1 MIQTI
6 GSLTS
11 FILER
16 IRRLKRS
23 RISHTCLMS
32 LMFFIV
38 ATLAVLTYLS
48 WRVSYGLLKDNME
61 YRHMHKDF
69 RLLRYNLDLCQRNNQ
84 LLADI
89 IDDKLDPVRPIEI
102 PSKFRLEEK
111 ASEPIETHSDTESD
125 IEPDTIGHTKIE
137 DSPTEKPNSLGSAH
151 ERRKERTSNIRQR
164 SINSRANH

>member
-23 RISHTCLMS
+23 NISHTALMS

-61 YRHMHKDF
+61 YRHIHKDF
-69 RLLRYNLDLCQRNNQ
+69 SLIRYNLEVCQRNNQ

-111 ASEPIETHSDTESD
+111 AFEIEEIKQGSDQTSQD
-125 IEPDTIGHTKIE
+125 STKIE
-137 DSPTEKPNSLGSAH
+137 DSPTEKQNSLGSAH

-164 SINSRANH
+164 SINSRTSH